1 MKSNG
6 NYQIMVEKT
15 QELLSSLY
23 PHLEEIET
31 TEHTIIVIEGTKIPL
46 TYLIEDYYRLNQS
59 VDALRSKWGHL
70 DPALIFS
77 ALAYYHDHISEVQ
90 KFLEVQEQVA
100 NQEIAKNL
108 YPDLATYEY
117 LQYQGKLFDE
127 MLPELLLKYENY
139 YVYFEEGKVLEYNE
153 DEEKLLDLVEKKYG
167 LKPMFIE
174 KVKKPDYV

>member
-1 MKSNG
+1 
-6 NYQIMVEKT
+6 MVENT
-15 QELLSSLY
+15 QKILPSLY
-23 PHLEEIET
+23 PHLEKIET
-31 TEHTIIVIEGTKIPL
+31 TEQTTIVIEGTKIPL

-59 VDALRSKWGHL
+59 VDALIRKWRHL

-77 ALAYYHDHISEVQ
+77 ALAYYHDHIPEVQ
-90 KFLEVQEQVA
+90 KLLELQEDEA

-117 LQYQGKLFDE
+117 LQHQGKLFDE
-127 MLPELLLKYENY
+127 MLPKLLLKYENC

>member
-1 MKSNG
+1 
-6 NYQIMVEKT
+6 MVEKT
-15 QELLSSLY
+15 QEIFPSLY

-31 TEHTIIVIEGTKIPL
+31 TEQTIIVIEGTKIPL

-59 VDALRSKWGHL
+59 VDALIRKWRHL

-90 KFLEVQEQVA
+90 KFLQGLEQVA

-108 YPDLATYEY
+108 YPDLTTYEY
-117 LQYQGKLFDE
+117 LQHQGKLFDE
-127 MLPELLLKYENY
+127 MLPKLLLKYENY
-139 YVYFEEGKVLEYNE
+139 YVYFEEGEVLEYHE

-174 KVKKPDYV
+174 QVKKPDYV

>member
-1 MKSNG
+1 
-6 NYQIMVEKT
+6 MVEKT
-15 QELLSSLY
+15 QEILPSLY

-31 TEHTIIVIEGTKIPL
+31 TEQTIIVIEGTEIPL

-59 VDALRSKWGHL
+59 VDALIRKWRHL

-90 KFLEVQEQVA
+90 KLLQVQEQVA
-100 NQEIAKNL
+100 NEEIAKNL

-117 LQYQGKLFDE
+117 LQHQGKLFDE
-127 MLPELLLKYENY
+127 MLPKLLPKYENY
-139 YVYFEEGKVLEYNE
+139 YVYFEEGKVLEYNQ

-174 KVKKPDYV
+174 KVKNPSNV